1 MLELANF
8 STRRD
13 LTADASALAQRELIV
28 AEASPACLLDVAVP
42 IAAPPASQPVLSL
55 DRPRLA

>member
-1 MLELANF
+1 MRQANF

-28 AEASPACLLDVAVP
+28 AEGSPARRLALAVS
-42 IAAPPASQPVLSL
+42 IAAPPVSRGVLSL
-55 DRPRLA
+55 DRPQLA